1 MQRKCRVEVTSV
13 GLAHARPI
21 IRTVTYVCL
30 SETACTY
37 VVYRST
43 APLSPSQVSELI
55 IPTVDTAR
63 QRFFLDTY
71 IGREQDQVPLL
82 FVGPTGTGKSAI
94 TNNYLVRLPKDK
106 YVYVLV
112 AIYYVHDI
120 IMLCTCI
127 RVYYVRVYVQA

>member
-1 MQRKCRVEVTSV
+1 MYIVSCMHTYVHVYTHV
-13 GLAHARPI
+13 HVYVPVMHTTLII
-21 IRTVTYVCL
+21 IRTVTCACL
-30 SETACTY
+30 KQHVHKLCSM
-37 VVYRST
+37 ST

-112 AIYYVHDI
+112 AIY
-120 IMLCTCI
+120 
-127 RVYYVRVYVQA
+127 